1 MFENEDR
8 NATPAARKEVQGTTA
23 NPGAKFAIGMLA
35 GIAAVLLPRLLAKS
49 DDAHIVFFPSSY
61 FLLAAGVGV
70 FLGLVMLVLEY
81 QVPTRPKET
90 FMAALGAGHPQGRRL
105 QPPGG
110 GSAPAGQT
118 RGRHLFAA
126 DPVRQ
131 QCVCARQQLR
141 ARGGP
146 FRRARR
152 AAALRGGAEE
162 VGKRRAGRPGR
173 AAAPGQHPRRTR
185 RPVGQGLLR
194 SPRQRARGRNL
205 EVTKLA

>member
-141 ARGGP
+141 ARGVRFGVRVEQP
-146 FRRARR
+146 RYVVVLKKSGSAEQAVQDAQRLRVNIPGARAVRSDKGYFVVLGS
-152 AAALRGGAEE
+152 AP
-162 VGKRRAGRPGR
+162 AGE
-173 AAAPGQHPRRTR
+173 T
-185 RPVGQGLLR
+185 L
-194 SPRQRARGRNL
+194 
-205 EVTKLA
+205 K